1 MIREAIA
8 KVVKGAD
15 LTEVEMVDVMNEVM
29 GGDATSAQIASF
41 ITALRIKGETVS
53 EITGAARVMREKAV
67 RVTAEGQVVVDTCG
81 TGGDET
87 MTFNISTAAA
97 FVVAGCGITV
107 AKHGNRSVS
116 SKSGSADV
124 LESLGVN
131 IEAGVPVVEA
141 CLRDVG
147 IGFMFAPLMHS
158 AMKFAAPVRR
168 EIGIRTIFNM
178 LGPLTNPAGAKRHV
192 IGVYAPELTDIFA
205 KVLLNLGSMHAF
217 IVHGLDGLDEIT
229 LTGETKVTE
238 LKVTELKDG
247 FIRTYRIK
255 PEDFGLKRCAPVDI
269 MGGDSEENA
278 RIITDVLNGEK
289 GPARDIVLLNAAAG
303 ITVAGKARSL
313 EEGVAIAHGSI
324 DSGEA
329 MKKLK
334 ALIAKTNG

>member
-8 KVVKGAD
+8 KVVKGVD
-15 LTEVEMVDVMNEVM
+15 LTEVEMVDAMNEIM

-67 RVTAEGQVVVDTCG
+67 RVIAEGQVIVDTCG

-131 IEAGVPVVEA
+131 IEAGVPVIEM
-141 CLRDVG
+141 CLREVG

-178 LGPLTNPAGAKRHV
+178 LGPLTNPAGARRHV

-278 RIITDVLNGEK
+278 RIITDVLSGKK

>member
-8 KVVKGAD
+8 KVVKGVD
-15 LTEVEMVDVMNEVM
+15 LTEVEMVDAMNEIM

-67 RVTAEGQVVVDTCG
+67 RVIAEGQVVVDTCG

-141 CLRDVG
+141 CLREVG

-178 LGPLTNPAGAKRHV
+178 LGPLTNPAGARRHV

-238 LKVTELKDG
+238 LKDG
-247 FIRTYRIK
+247 SIKTYHIK
-255 PEDFGLKRCAPVDI
+255 PEDFGMKRCGAVDI

-278 RIITDVLNGEK
+278 RIITDVLSGKK